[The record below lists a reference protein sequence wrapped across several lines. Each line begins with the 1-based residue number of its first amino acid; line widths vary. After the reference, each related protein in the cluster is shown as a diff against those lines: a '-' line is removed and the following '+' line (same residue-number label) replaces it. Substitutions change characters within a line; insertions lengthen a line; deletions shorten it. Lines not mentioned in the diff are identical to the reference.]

1 MSHPQPPKGA
11 RMSRVAL
18 GSFAGALMEW
28 YDFFVF
34 GTASALVLGKL
45 FFPPG
50 NPTLATMSAFATFGV
65 GFLARP
71 LGGIVFGHIGDRTGR
86 KTTLIITLSVV
97 GTCTFAV
104 GLLPSYATAGAWAPV
119 LLVLLRLGQGFGL
132 GGEYGGAALMTV
144 EHAPENRRGLWGSLP
159 QAAASTGI
167 MLATGIFAL
176 VTRLPDA
183 QLYSWGWRVPFL
195 ISAVLLVVGLFIR
208 AKVRETPEFQRLRD
222 TNKLAPRPVLDV
234 FRAPRVLGLAFGA
247 RISETV
253 TSNIGNAFAISYVS
267 TQLAMNKSVPLNAM
281 LVASALGI
289 VATPVFG
296 ALTDR
301 YGRRPIYLA
310 GAIFVVVAA
319 FPFFALLNSKSD
331 ALIWVALILL
341 YVFGNTLMFAGQST
355 FFTELF
361 GSNVRYTGLSL
372 AYQGSAVI
380 GGLTPLIA
388 AALLGALGGEPW
400 LVAAFLA
407 VAGLVTAW
415 CVARSPETLPSRAG
429 DRRGDLRL
437 DPARDEV

>member
-1 MSHPQPPKGA
+1 
-11 RMSRVAL
+11 MSRVAL

-45 FFPPG
+45 FFPAG
-50 NPTLATMSAFATFGV
+50 NPTLGTMSAFATFGV

-71 LGGIVFGHIGDRTGR
+71 LGGIVFGHLGDRAGR

-97 GTCTFAV
+97 GTCTFAI
-104 GLLPSYATAGAWAPV
+104 GLLPTYASAGIWAPI

-144 EHAPENRRGLWGSLP
+144 EHAPAHRRGLWGSVP
-159 QAAASTGI
+159 QAASSTGI

-176 VTRLPDA
+176 ITRLPDA
-183 QLYSWGWRVPFL
+183 QLYSWGWRIPFL

-208 AKVRETPEFQRLRD
+208 MKVRETPEFERLRD
-222 TNKLAPRPVLDV
+222 QDALARRPVVDV
-234 FRAPRVLGLAFGA
+234 FRTPGVLGRTFGA
-247 RISETV
+247 RIAETV
-253 TSNIGNAFAISYVS
+253 SSNVGNAFAISYIS
-267 TQLAMNKSVPLNAM
+267 TQLAVAKSVPLNGM
-281 LVASALGI
+281 LIASALGI

-296 ALTDR
+296 ALSDR
-301 YGRRPIYLA
+301 YGRRPVYLA

-319 FPFFALLNSKSD
+319 FPFFLLLNSKSE
-331 ALIWVALILL
+331 ALVWVALIAM
-341 YVFGNTLMFAGQST
+341 YIFGPTLMFAGQST

-361 GSNVRYTGLSL
+361 GANVRYTGLSL

-388 AALLGALGGEPW
+388 ASLLSALDGRPW

-407 VAGLVTAW
+407 VSGLITAW
-415 CVARSPETLPSRAG
+415 CVARSPETR
-429 DRRGDLRL
+429 
-437 DPARDEV
+437 PARAAVRPDQASAPAA